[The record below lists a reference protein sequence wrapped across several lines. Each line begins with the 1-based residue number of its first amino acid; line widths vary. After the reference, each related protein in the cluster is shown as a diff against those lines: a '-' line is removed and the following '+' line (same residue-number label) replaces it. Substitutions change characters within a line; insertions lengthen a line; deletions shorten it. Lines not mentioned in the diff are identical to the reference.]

1 MIVTIASGKGGT
13 GKTTLAAGLTEI
25 LAPRLGAGLSV
36 IDLDVEA
43 PNLALFLNPEMETA
57 EDVYLSVPKVDESK
71 CNLCRACAEVCQYQ
85 AIAVLGEVIYTASE
99 MCHGCGG
106 CKLVCPEEAITWD
119 QRLLGQIRSGRIGP
133 ARFIEGRLRVG
144 EAMAPPLMRRV
155 KAGFKAGQVVL
166 VDAPPGTSC
175 PAVTAVRGS
184 DVAVM
189 VTEPTPFGLND
200 LELALRAFE
209 PLKVSIGVV
218 INRSPAREDDSSMVR
233 TRNLCRRFG
242 APVWLTIP
250 DDSHI
255 ARSYARGLT
264 LTASW
269 PGAKEGLDELWGC
282 VAAAAG
288 RQSEASGGSQ

>member
-13 GKTTLAAGLTEI
+13 GKTTVAAGLTEI
-25 LAPRLGAGLSV
+25 LAPRLGTDLNV
-36 IDLDVEA
+36 VDLDVEA
-43 PNLALFLNPEMETA
+43 PNLALFLKPELETA
-57 EDVYLSVPKVDESK
+57 EDVHLLVPKVDESK
-71 CNLCRACAEVCQYQ
+71 CNLCRACAEVCQFQ
-85 AIAVLGEVIYTASE
+85 AITVLGEVIYTAPE

-119 QRLLGQIRSGRIGP
+119 QRLLGQINSGRIGP
-133 ARFIEGRLRVG
+133 SRFMEGRLRVG

-155 KAGFKAGQVVL
+155 KDGFGAGQVVL

-175 PAVTAVRGS
+175 PAVTAVQGS

-200 LELALRAFE
+200 LELALQAFG
-209 PLKVSIGVV
+209 PLKVAMGVV
-218 INRSPAREDDSSMVR
+218 INRAPAGEDDSLMTK

-250 DDSHI
+250 DDLHI
-255 ARSYARGLT
+255 ARSYAQGLT

-269 PGAKEGLDELWGC
+269 PGAGEGLDELWGC
-282 VAAAAG
+282 IMAAAG
-288 RQSEASGGSQ
+288 RQSEASGGYK